1 MSLLSD
7 VTELRVPGQVLA
19 EGYASMRMAGRMGLE
34 GMVLWAGQQQ
44 DALFRVTQLIVPKQ
58 RGLRTPDGLCA
69 VVDGDELARLKMHLY
84 RSSLDLVAQVHTH
97 PGAAYHSE
105 TDDKYAIAT
114 TIGCFSIVVPSFAV
128 RDFPLAECAV
138 YRLDYAGLWNEVDES
153 QSPNRIVV
161 V

>member
-7 VTELRVPGQVLA
+7 VTEVRVPRQVLTD
-19 EGYASMRMAGRMGLE
+19 GYESMRLAGKLGLE
-34 GMVLWAGQQQ
+34 GMVLWAGQQEGT
-44 DALFRVTQLIVPKQ
+44 LFQVTQLIVPKQ
-58 RGLRTPDGLCA
+58 RGLRTADGLCA
-69 VVDGDELARLKMHLY
+69 VVDGDELARLNVHLY
-84 RSSLDLVAQVHTH
+84 RNSLDLVAQIHTH

-105 TDDKYAIAT
+105 TDDKFAIAT

-138 YRLDYAGLWNEVDES
+138 YRLDDAGAWNEVDES
-153 QSPNRIVV
+153 ESPNRIVV